1 MRRFLLE
8 LLLFSAVLLVLDK
21 GLILVRT
28 YSPAPDMEVD
38 RRLEWVLTNQL
49 QADMLVFG
57 SSRGARSVIAHMLS
71 DSLGVR
77 AYNLSYPG
85 SDITFHTF
93 LLDQAVAHLQPRP
106 HTVLLV
112 VDEPTELLRDD
123 YINFRSDRLY
133 PLIKYAPVRDALV
146 KQGEKN
152 GLLNVLLVSSQ
163 LTRSYLF
170 PRQVAFNTMDTILPC
185 GSMPVSFQDTGWN
198 RQYDYY
204 VHPYR
209 VDDEIPE
216 KRDHFQRFIHTC
228 QANGLDLV
236 LVFPPNFKVLSDGFE
251 PRIRAF
257 AGAEVDCMHYDTT
270 LAAYHDPDNFHDVGH
285 VNTAGA
291 RVFTQELIQYL
302 KKRGK

>member
-1 MRRFLLE
+1 MKRFLIDLVV
-8 LLLFSAVLLVLDK
+8 FSAVLLVLDK

-57 SSRGARSVIAHMLS
+57 SSRGARSVIAQMLS

-93 LLDQAVAHLQPRP
+93 LLDQALAHLRPGPRV
-106 HTVLLV
+106 VLLV
-112 VDEPTELLRDD
+112 LDEPTELLRDD

-170 PRQVAFNTMDTILPC
+170 PRQVAFNSMDTILPC
-185 GSMPVSFQDTGWN
+185 GSMPVSFQHAGWDQQFDTYG
-198 RQYDYY
+198 
-204 VHPYR
+204 HPYR
-209 VDDEIPE
+209 VEEEIPE
-216 KRDHFQRFIHTC
+216 KMAHFQRFIQTC

-236 LVFPPNFKVLSDGFE
+236 LVFPPNFKALSNGFE
-251 PRIRAF
+251 PRIRAV
-257 AGAEVDCMHYDTT
+257 AGDAADYMHYDTS
-270 LAAYHDPDNFHDVGH
+270 LAAYHDPSRFHDVGH

-291 RVFTQELIQYL
+291 VAFTEELILFL